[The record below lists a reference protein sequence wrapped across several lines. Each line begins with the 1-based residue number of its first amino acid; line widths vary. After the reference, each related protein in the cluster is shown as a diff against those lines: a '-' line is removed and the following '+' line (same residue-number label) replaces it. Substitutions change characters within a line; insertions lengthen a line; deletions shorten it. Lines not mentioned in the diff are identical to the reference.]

1 MPTLSWSIS
10 RRRVKSMKTGS
21 KALLTGTG
29 LVAAFALFFGFNI
42 LVNNGLRDA
51 RVDLTEAR
59 LYTLS
64 DGTRNVLKGIP
75 EPVTLRFFFSDKL
88 AGNAPQLKQY
98 GNRVRELL
106 ERYASLAGGK
116 IRLEVIDP
124 EPFTEAEDRA
134 VQAGLQGV
142 QLPSGQLYFGLVGT
156 NALDQQQT
164 IAFFQSDKEQFL
176 EYDVTKLVYALSN
189 PTKPTVGILGA
200 LPLEYGPGGMMAA
213 MRNQAQPYLIL
224 EQIKQ
229 FFQVKMLDASKPEE
243 INDKI
248 STLILAHPKDLSPQV
263 QYAIDQYVLKGGRLI
278 VFADPYSETM
288 AAMPNPMTGQ
298 PMPGGD
304 QSSLLPDL
312 FKAWGVEVEAGKFVA
327 DLALAQRV
335 QTGRSGP
342 AAVVDYVPW
351 LAIPGERLNHDDI
364 VTSELTQINA
374 ASMGSIRKLDG
385 ATTTVTPLIT
395 SSNQAMLM
403 ETKDLDG
410 DPNPQALAEKFKPT
424 GETYVLAA
432 RISGQVKS
440 AFPNGAPPAQKKEDE
455 KNDGAKPAE
464 AAKPTA
470 PHVTDSAKPIN
481 VLLVAD
487 ADLLDD
493 RFWVRSQQMM
503 GQNMYVP
510 IAANADLLINA
521 IDNMS
526 GSGDLIGLR
535 SRGRSQRPFEVI
547 DNMRRHAEQQ
557 FLARQKALEQKL
569 ETTQKQLAD
578 LQSKAQDQ
586 SNALL
591 SAEQEAAMT
600 TFRDDLLSTRREL
613 RGVQRELN
621 RDIESLQLLVKF
633 INIGLM
639 PLLAA
644 LVAVGLAI
652 AWRQRRIR
660 RALEG

>member
-1 MPTLSWSIS
+1 
-10 RRRVKSMKTGS
+10 MKTGS

-29 LVAAFALFFGFNI
+29 LIAAFAVFLGFNI
-42 LVNNGLRDA
+42 LVNQGLRDV
-51 RVDLTEAR
+51 RIDLTQAR

-64 DGTRNVLKGIP
+64 DGTRNVLKAIP
-75 EPVTLRFFFSDKL
+75 EPITLRFFFSDKL
-88 AGNAPQLKQY
+88 ASNAPQLKQY
-98 GNRVRELL
+98 GTRVRELL
-106 ERYASLAGGK
+106 ERYAALAGGK

-134 VQAGLQGV
+134 VQAGLQGA
-142 QLPSGQLYFGLVGT
+142 QLPGGSLYFGLVGSNT
-156 NALDQQQT
+156 LDQQQT
-164 IAFFQSDKEQFL
+164 IVFFQAEKEQFL
-176 EYDVTKLVYALSN
+176 EYDLTKLVYALSN
-189 PTKPTVGILGA
+189 PAKPTIGILGA

-213 MRNQAQPYLIL
+213 MRGQMQPYLIL

-229 FFQVKMLDASKPEE
+229 FFQVKMLDPSKPEE
-243 INDKI
+243 IDDKL
-248 STLILAHPKDLSPQV
+248 STLILAHPKDMSPQA

-304 QSSLLPDL
+304 QSSLLPEL
-312 FKAWGVEVEAGKFVA
+312 FKAWGIEVQAGKFVA
-327 DLALAQRV
+327 DLSMAQRV
-335 QTGRSGP
+335 QTGRPGA
-342 AAVVDYVPW
+342 AAVADYIPW
-351 LAIPGERLNHDDI
+351 LAIPSERLSQDDV
-364 VTSELTQINA
+364 VTAELTQINA
-374 ASMGSIRKLDG
+374 ASMGAIRKLDG
-385 ATTTVTPLIT
+385 ATTTLTPLIT
-395 SSNQAMLM
+395 SSKQAMLM
-403 ETKDLDG
+403 DTADLQG
-410 DPNPQALAEKFKPT
+410 DPNPQVLAEKFKAT
-424 GETYVLAA
+424 GETYTMAA
-432 RISGQVKS
+432 RISGPAKT
-440 AFPNGAPPAQKKEDE
+440 AFPGGAPAD
-455 KNDGAKPAE
+455 AK
-464 AAKPTA
+464 TA
-470 PHVTDSAKPIN
+470 GPQVTDSAKPIN

-487 ADLLDD
+487 ADMLDD
-493 RFWVRSQQMM
+493 RFWVRTQQMM
-503 GQNMYVP
+503 GQSMYVP
-510 IAANADLLINA
+510 IAANADLLVNA

-547 DNMRRHAEQQ
+547 DNMRRVAEQQ
-557 FLARQKALEQKL
+557 FLARQRALEQKL

-591 SAEQEAAMT
+591 SAEQEAAIT

-621 RDIESLQLLVKF
+621 RDIEGLQVLVKF

-652 AWRQRRIR
+652 VWRRRRIR
-660 RALEG
+660 RAMEG

>member
-1 MPTLSWSIS
+1 
-10 RRRVKSMKTGS
+10 MKTGS

-29 LVAAFALFFGFNI
+29 LVAAFALFFGFNV
-42 LVNNGLRDA
+42 LVNNGLRNV
-51 RVDLTEAR
+51 RIDLTEAR

-64 DGTRNVLKGIP
+64 DGTRNVLKAIP
-75 EPVTLRFFFSDKL
+75 EPITLRFFFSDKL

-106 ERYASLAGGK
+106 ERYAALSNGRL
-116 IRLEVIDP
+116 RLEVIDP
-124 EPFTEAEDRA
+124 EPFSEAEDRA
-134 VQAGLQGV
+134 VQAGLQGA
-142 QLPSGQLYFGLVGT
+142 QLPNGQLYFGLVGT

-164 IAFFQSDKEQFL
+164 IPFFQADKEQFL
-176 EYDVTKLVYALSN
+176 EYDLTKLVYSLSN

-213 MRNQAQPYLIL
+213 MRGQSQPYLIL
-224 EQIKQ
+224 DQIKQ
-229 FFQVKMLDASKPEE
+229 FFQVKMLDAAKPEE
-243 INDKI
+243 IDDKI

-278 VFADPYSETM
+278 VFSDPYSETM
-288 AAMPNPMTGQ
+288 AAQPNPMTGR
-298 PMPGGD
+298 PMPGAD
-304 QSSLLPDL
+304 QSSLLPEL
-312 FKAWGVEVEAGKFVA
+312 FKAWGVEVVPDKFVA

-342 AAVVDYVPW
+342 ASVVDYIPW
-351 LAIPGERLNHDDI
+351 LAIPSDRLSHEDV

-374 ASMGSIRKLDG
+374 ASMGAIRRLDG
-385 ATTTVTPLIT
+385 ATTTLTPLIT
-395 SSNQAMLM
+395 SSDKAMLM
-403 ETKDLDG
+403 DTKDLDG

-424 GETYVLAA
+424 GEHYILAA
-432 RISGQVKS
+432 RISGPVKS
-440 AFPNGAPPAQKKEDE
+440 AFPNGAPPAEKKDDEKKEGD
-455 KNDGAKPAE
+455 AAAAPKPA
-464 AAKPTA
+464 A
-470 PHVTDSAKPIN
+470 PHLTESAKPIN
-481 VLLVAD
+481 VLLVTD
-487 ADLLDD
+487 VDMLDD

-503 GQNMYVP
+503 GQTMYVP

-547 DNMRRHAEQQ
+547 DNMRRQAEQQ
-557 FLARQKALEQKL
+557 FLARQKALETKL

-600 TFRDDLLSTRREL
+600 NFRDELLSTRREL

-652 AWRQRRIR
+652 VWRQRRIR

>member
-1 MPTLSWSIS
+1 
-10 RRRVKSMKTGS
+10 MKTGS

-29 LVAAFALFFGFNI
+29 LIAAFALFFGFNI

-51 RVDLTEAR
+51 RIDLTEAR

-75 EPVTLRFFFSDKL
+75 EPITLRFFFSDKL

-106 ERYASLAGGK
+106 ERYAALANGR

-134 VQAGLQGV
+134 VQAGLQGA
-142 QLPSGQLYFGLVGT
+142 QLPGGSLYFGLVGT

-164 IAFFQSDKEQFL
+164 IPFFQSDKEQFL
-176 EYDVTKLVYALSN
+176 EYDLTKLVYALSN

-213 MRNQAQPYLIL
+213 MRGQAQPYLIL

-229 FFQVKMLDASKPEE
+229 FFQVKMLDPAKPEE
-243 INDKI
+243 IDDKLA
-248 STLILAHPKDLSPQV
+248 TLILAHPKDLSPQA

-288 AAMPNPMTGQ
+288 AAMPNPMTGR

-304 QSSLLPDL
+304 QSSLLPEL
-312 FKAWGVEVEAGKFVA
+312 FRAWGIEVEAGKFVA

-351 LAIPGERLNHDDI
+351 LAIPGERLNRDDV

-374 ASMGSIRKLDG
+374 ASMGSIRKLEG
-385 ATTTVTPLIT
+385 ATTTLTPLIT

-403 ETKDLDG
+403 DVKDLDG

-424 GETYVLAA
+424 GETYMLAA
-432 RISGQVKS
+432 RISGAVKS
-440 AFPNGAPPAQKKEDE
+440 AFPNGAPPVEKK
-455 KNDGAKPAE
+455 DGE
-464 AAKPTA
+464 AAKPAA
-470 PHVTDSAKPIN
+470 PHVADSARPIN

-503 GQNMYVP
+503 GQTMYVP
-510 IAANADLLINA
+510 IAANADLLVNA

-547 DNMRRHAEQQ
+547 DNMRRQAEQQ
-557 FLARQKALEQKL
+557 FLARQKQLEQKL

-600 TFRDDLLSTRREL
+600 TFRDDLLATRREL

-621 RDIESLQLLVKF
+621 RDIESLQVLVKF

-652 AWRQRRIR
+652 VWRQRRIR

>member
-1 MPTLSWSIS
+1 
-10 RRRVKSMKTGS
+10 MKTGS

-51 RVDLTEAR
+51 RIDLTEAR

-64 DGTRNVLKGIP
+64 DGTRNVLKAVP
-75 EPVTLRFFFSDKL
+75 EPITLRFFFSDKL

-106 ERYASLAGGK
+106 ERYASLANGK

-134 VQAGLQGV
+134 VQAGLQGA
-142 QLPSGQLYFGLVGT
+142 QLPGGQLYFGLVGS

-176 EYDVTKLVYALSN
+176 EYDLTKLVYSLSN

-213 MRNQAQPYLIL
+213 MRGQAQPYLIL

-243 INDKI
+243 IDDKLA
-248 STLILAHPKDLSPQV
+248 TLILAHPKDLSPQV

-288 AAMPNPMTGQ
+288 AAMPNPMTGR

-304 QSSLLPDL
+304 QSSLLPEL
-312 FKAWGVEVEAGKFVA
+312 FKAWGIEVESGKFVA

-351 LAIPGERLNHDDI
+351 LAIPGERLNHDDV
-364 VTSELTQINA
+364 VTAELTQLNA

-385 ATTTVTPLIT
+385 ATTTMTPLIT

-403 ETKDLDG
+403 EVKELDG

-440 AFPNGAPPAQKKEDE
+440 AFPNGAPPAEKKE
-455 KNDGAKPAE
+455 GE
-464 AAKPTA
+464 AAKPVA
-470 PHVTDSAKPIN
+470 AHVVESAKPVN

-487 ADLLDD
+487 ADMLDD

-503 GQNMYVP
+503 GQTMYVP
-510 IAANADLLINA
+510 IAANADLLVNA

-547 DNMRRHAEQQ
+547 DNMRRQAEQQ
-557 FLARQKALEQKL
+557 FLARQRALEQKL

-578 LQSKAQDQ
+578 LQGKAQGQ

-591 SAEQEAAMT
+591 SAEQEAAMA

-644 LVAVGLAI
+644 LVAVGLAVV
-652 AWRQRRIR
+652 WRQRRIR

>member
-1 MPTLSWSIS
+1 
-10 RRRVKSMKTGS
+10 
-21 KALLTGTG
+21 
-29 LVAAFALFFGFNI
+29 
-42 LVNNGLRDA
+42 
-51 RVDLTEAR
+51 
-59 LYTLS
+59 
-64 DGTRNVLKGIP
+64 
-75 EPVTLRFFFSDKL
+75 
-88 AGNAPQLKQY
+88 
-98 GNRVRELL
+98 
-106 ERYASLAGGK
+106 
-116 IRLEVIDP
+116 
-124 EPFTEAEDRA
+124 
-134 VQAGLQGV
+134 
-142 QLPSGQLYFGLVGT
+142 
-156 NALDQQQT
+156 
-164 IAFFQSDKEQFL
+164 
-176 EYDVTKLVYALSN
+176 
-189 PTKPTVGILGA
+189 
-200 LPLEYGPGGMMAA
+200 
-213 MRNQAQPYLIL
+213 
-224 EQIKQ
+224 
-229 FFQVKMLDASKPEE
+229 
-243 INDKI
+243 
-248 STLILAHPKDLSPQV
+248 
-263 QYAIDQYVLKGGRLI
+263 
-278 VFADPYSETM
+278 
-288 AAMPNPMTGQ
+288 MTGQ

-312 FKAWGVEVEAGKFVA
+312 FKAWGIEVEAGKFVA

-403 ETKDLDG
+403 DTKDLDG

-440 AFPNGAPPAQKKEDE
+440 AFPNGAPPAQKKNDE
-455 KNDGAKPAE
+455 KKDGDKPAEPAKPA
-464 AAKPTA
+464 A

-510 IAANADLLINA
+510 IAANADLLVNA

-578 LQSKAQDQ
+578 LQGKAQDQ

-621 RDIESLQLLVKF
+621 RDIESLQVLVKF

-652 AWRQRRIR
+652 VWRQRRIR

>member
-1 MPTLSWSIS
+1 
-10 RRRVKSMKTGS
+10 MKTGS

-64 DGTRNVLKGIP
+64 DGTRNVLKAIP
-75 EPVTLRFFFSDKL
+75 EPITLRFFFSDKL

-142 QLPSGQLYFGLVGT
+142 QLPNGQLYFGLVGT

-213 MRNQAQPYLIL
+213 MRGQSQPYLIL

-229 FFQVKMLDASKPEE
+229 FFQVKMIDATKPEE
-243 INDKI
+243 IDDKI

-288 AAMPNPMTGQ
+288 AAMPNPMTGR

-304 QSSLLPDL
+304 QSSLLPEL
-312 FKAWGVEVEAGKFVA
+312 FKAWGIEVVPNQFVA

-351 LAIPGERLNHDDI
+351 LAIPGERLSRDDV
-364 VTSELTQINA
+364 VTAELTQLNA
-374 ASMGSIRKLDG
+374 ASMGSIRKLEG
-385 ATTTVTPLIT
+385 ATTTLTPLIT

-440 AFPNGAPPAQKKEDE
+440 AFPNGAPPVEKK
-455 KNDGAKPAE
+455 DGEAPKPAE
-464 AAKPTA
+464 KSSG
-470 PHVTDSAKPIN
+470 PHVVESAKPIN

-503 GQNMYVP
+503 GQTMYVP

-547 DNMRRHAEQQ
+547 DNMRRQAEQQ

-600 TFRDDLLSTRREL
+600 TFRDELLSTRREL

-621 RDIESLQLLVKF
+621 RDIENLQVLVKF

-652 AWRQRRIR
+652 VWRQRRIR

>member
-1 MPTLSWSIS
+1 
-10 RRRVKSMKTGS
+10 MKTGS

-29 LVAAFALFFGFNI
+29 LIAAFALFFGFNI
-42 LVNNGLRDA
+42 LVNNGLRDI
-51 RVDLTEAR
+51 RIDLTEAR

-64 DGTRNVLKGIP
+64 DGTRNVLKSIP
-75 EPVTLRFFFSDKL
+75 EPITLRFFFSDKL
-88 AGNAPQLKQY
+88 ASNAPQLKQY
-98 GNRVRELL
+98 GTRVRELL
-106 ERYASLAGGK
+106 ERYAALAGGK

-134 VQAGLQGV
+134 VQAGLQGA
-142 QLPSGQLYFGLVGT
+142 QLAGGSLYFGLVGS
-156 NALDQQQT
+156 NALDQQQA
-164 IAFFQSDKEQFL
+164 IPFFQADKEQFL
-176 EYDVTKLVYALSN
+176 EYDLTKLVYALSN
-189 PTKPTVGILGA
+189 PAKPTVGILGA

-213 MRNQAQPYLIL
+213 MRGQMQPYLVL

-243 INDKI
+243 IDDKI
-248 STLILAHPKDLSPQV
+248 STLVLAHPKDLSPQA

-288 AAMPNPMTGQ
+288 AAMPNPMTGR

-304 QSSLLPDL
+304 QSSLLPEL
-312 FKAWGVEVEAGKFVA
+312 FKAWGIEVVPGKFVA
-327 DLALAQRV
+327 DLAMAQRV
-335 QTGRSGP
+335 QTGRPGP
-342 AAVVDYVPW
+342 AAVADYIPW
-351 LAIPGERLNHDDI
+351 LAIPGERLSHDDV
-364 VTSELTQINA
+364 VTAELTQINT
-374 ASMGSIRKLDG
+374 ASMGSIRKLEAG
-385 ATTTVTPLIT
+385 ATTVTPLIT
-395 SSNQAMLM
+395 SSNRAMLM
-403 ETKDLDG
+403 DVADLQG
-410 DPNPQALAEKFKPT
+410 DPNPQVLAEKFKAS
-424 GETYVLAA
+424 GETYILAA
-432 RISGQVKS
+432 RISGPART
-440 AFPNGAPPAQKKEDE
+440 AFPNGAPASD
-455 KNDGAKPAE
+455 KPAD
-464 AAKPTA
+464 AKPTA
-470 PHVTDSAKPIN
+470 VQVVESVKPIN

-493 RFWVRSQQMM
+493 RFWVRTQQMM
-503 GQNMYVP
+503 GQSMYVP
-510 IAANADLLINA
+510 IAANADLLVNA

-547 DNMRRHAEQQ
+547 DNMRRQAEQQ
-557 FLARQKALEQKL
+557 FLARQRALEQKL

-591 SAEQEAAMT
+591 SAEQEAAIA
-600 TFRDDLLSTRREL
+600 TFRDDLLTTRREL

-621 RDIESLQLLVKF
+621 RDIESLQLVVKF

-652 AWRQRRIR
+652 VWRRRRIR
-660 RALEG
+660 RAIEG

>member
-1 MPTLSWSIS
+1 
-10 RRRVKSMKTGS
+10 MKTGS

-29 LVAAFALFFGFNI
+29 LIAAFAVFLGLNV
-42 LVNNGLRDA
+42 LVNNGLRDT
-51 RVDLTEAR
+51 RIDLTEAR

-64 DGTRNVLKGIP
+64 EGTRNVLKAIP
-75 EPVTLRFFFSDKL
+75 EPITLRFFFSDKL
-88 AGNAPQLKQY
+88 ASNAPQLKQY
-98 GNRVRELL
+98 GTRVRELL
-106 ERYASLAGGK
+106 ERYAALAGGK

-134 VQAGLQGV
+134 VQAGLQGA
-142 QLPSGQLYFGLVGT
+142 QLPGGSLYFGLVGS

-164 IAFFQSDKEQFL
+164 IPFFQAEKEQFL
-176 EYDVTKLVYALSN
+176 EYDLTKLVYALSN
-189 PTKPTVGILGA
+189 PAKPTVGILGA

-213 MRNQAQPYLIL
+213 MRGQAQPYLIL
-224 EQIKQ
+224 DQIKQ

-243 INDKI
+243 IDDKI
-248 STLILAHPKDLSPQV
+248 STLILAHPKDLSPQL

-304 QSSLLPDL
+304 QSSLLPEL
-312 FKAWGVEVEAGKFVA
+312 FKAWGIEIAPGKFVA
-327 DLALAQRV
+327 DLSMAQRV
-335 QTGRSGP
+335 QTGRSGA
-342 AAVVDYVPW
+342 AAVADYIPW
-351 LAIPGERLNHDDI
+351 LAIPGERLSQDDV
-364 VTSELTQINA
+364 VTAELTQINT
-374 ASMGSIRKLDG
+374 ASMGSIRKLEG
-385 ATTTVTPLIT
+385 GTTTLTPLIT
-395 SSNQAMLM
+395 SSKQAMLM
-403 ETKDLDG
+403 DVADLQG
-410 DPNPQALAEKFKPT
+410 DPNPQVLAEKFKAT

-432 RISGQVKS
+432 RISGPAKT
-440 AFPNGAPPAQKKEDE
+440 AFPGGAPAVEKK
-455 KNDGAKPAE
+455 DGDKPADARP
-464 AAKPTA
+464 AAA
-470 PHVTDSAKPIN
+470 QVTESAKPIN

-493 RFWVRSQQMM
+493 RFWVRTQQMM
-503 GQNMYVP
+503 GQSMYVP
-510 IAANADLLINA
+510 IAANADLLVNA

-535 SRGRSQRPFEVI
+535 SRGRSQRPFEMI
-547 DNMRRHAEQQ
+547 DNMRRVAEQQ
-557 FLARQKALEQKL
+557 FLARQRALEQKL

-591 SAEQEAAMT
+591 SAEQEAAIT

-621 RDIESLQLLVKF
+621 RDIESLQFFVKF

-652 AWRQRRIR
+652 VWRRRRIR
-660 RALEG
+660 RAIEG

>member
-1 MPTLSWSIS
+1 
-10 RRRVKSMKTGS
+10 MKTGS

-29 LVAAFALFFGFNI
+29 LIAAFALFFGFNI

-51 RVDLTEAR
+51 RIDLTEAR

-75 EPVTLRFFFSDKL
+75 EPITLRFFFSDKL

-106 ERYASLAGGK
+106 ERYAALAGGR

-134 VQAGLQGV
+134 VQAGLQGA
-142 QLPSGQLYFGLVGT
+142 QLPGGQLYFGLVGT
-156 NALDQQQT
+156 NALDQQQS
-164 IAFFQSDKEQFL
+164 IPFFQSDKEQFL
-176 EYDVTKLVYALSN
+176 EYDLTKLVYSLSN

-213 MRNQAQPYLIL
+213 MRGQAQPYLIL

-229 FFQVKMLDASKPEE
+229 FFQVKMLDPAKPEE
-243 INDKI
+243 IDDKLA
-248 STLILAHPKDLSPQV
+248 TLILAHPKDLSPQA

-288 AAMPNPMTGQ
+288 AAMPNPMTGR

-304 QSSLLPDL
+304 QSSLLPEL
-312 FKAWGVEVEAGKFVA
+312 FKAWGIEVEAGKFVA

-351 LAIPGERLNHDDI
+351 LAIPGERLNRDDV

-385 ATTTVTPLIT
+385 ATTTLTPLIT

-403 ETKDLDG
+403 DTKDLDG

-424 GETYVLAA
+424 GETYTLAA
-432 RISGQVKS
+432 RISGTVKS
-440 AFPNGAPPAQKKEDE
+440 AFPNGAPQAEKK
-455 KNDGAKPAE
+455 DGD
-464 AAKPTA
+464 AAAAPKAAA
-470 PHVTDSAKPIN
+470 PHVTESAKPIN

-503 GQNMYVP
+503 GQTMYVP
-510 IAANADLLINA
+510 IAANADLLVNA

-547 DNMRRHAEQQ
+547 DNMRRQAEQQ

-621 RDIESLQLLVKF
+621 RDIESLQVLVKF

-652 AWRQRRIR
+652 VWRQRRIR

>member
-1 MPTLSWSIS
+1 
-10 RRRVKSMKTGS
+10 MKTGS

-64 DGTRNVLKGIP
+64 DGTRNVLKAIP
-75 EPVTLRFFFSDKL
+75 EPMTLRFFFSDKL

-106 ERYASLAGGK
+106 ERYASLANGK

-134 VQAGLQGV
+134 VQAGLQGA
-142 QLPSGQLYFGLVGT
+142 QLPGGSLYFGLVGT

-164 IAFFQSDKEQFL
+164 IAFFQTDKEQFL
-176 EYDVTKLVYALSN
+176 EYDLTKLVYSLSN

-229 FFQVKMLDASKPEE
+229 FFQVKMLDVAKPEE
-243 INDKI
+243 IDDKI
-248 STLILAHPKDLSPQV
+248 STLILAHPKDLSPQA

-288 AAMPNPMTGQ
+288 SAMPNPMTGR

-304 QSSLLPDL
+304 QSSLLPEL
-312 FKAWGVEVEAGKFVA
+312 FKAWGIEVVPGKFVA

-351 LAIPGERLNHDDI
+351 LAIPSERLSHDDV
-364 VTSELTQINA
+364 VTAELTQLNA

-403 ETKDLDG
+403 DTTDLEG

-424 GETYVLAA
+424 GETYMLAA
-432 RISGQVKS
+432 RISGAVKS
-440 AFPNGAPPAQKKEDE
+440 AFPNGAPPAEKK
-455 KNDGAKPAE
+455 DGEAQEPA
-464 AAKPTA
+464 A
-470 PHVTDSAKPIN
+470 PHVVESANPIN

-510 IAANADLLINA
+510 IAANADLLVNA

-547 DNMRRHAEQQ
+547 DNMRRQAEQQ
-557 FLARQKALEQKL
+557 FLARQKQLEQKL

-621 RDIESLQLLVKF
+621 RDIESLQVLVKF

-652 AWRQRRIR
+652 VWRQRRIR

>member
-1 MPTLSWSIS
+1 
-10 RRRVKSMKTGS
+10 MKTGS

-29 LVAAFALFFGFNI
+29 LIAAFGVFLGFNI
-42 LVNNGLRDA
+42 LVNNGLRDV

-64 DGTRNVLKGIP
+64 DGTRNVLKSIP
-75 EPVTLRFFFSDKL
+75 EPITLRFFFSDKL

-98 GNRVRELL
+98 GTRVRELL
-106 ERYASLAGGK
+106 ERYAALAGGK

-134 VQAGLQGV
+134 VQAGLQGA
-142 QLPSGQLYFGLVGT
+142 QLPGGQLYFGLVGS
-156 NALDQQQT
+156 NAIDQQQT
-164 IAFFQSDKEQFL
+164 IPFFQADKEQFL
-176 EYDVTKLVYALSN
+176 EYDLTKLIYALSN
-189 PTKPTVGILGA
+189 PAKPTVGILGA

-213 MRNQAQPYLIL
+213 MRGQAQPYLIL

-243 INDKI
+243 IDDKI
-248 STLILAHPKDLSPQV
+248 STLILAHPKDLTPQA

-304 QSSLLPDL
+304 QSSLLPEL
-312 FKAWGVEVEAGKFVA
+312 FKAWGIEVTPGKFVA
-327 DLALAQRV
+327 DLSMAQRV
-335 QTGRSGP
+335 QTGRSG
-342 AAVVDYVPW
+342 AAAIVDYVPW
-351 LAIPGERLNHDDI
+351 LAIPGERLSHEDV
-364 VTSELTQINA
+364 VTADLTQINT

-385 ATTTVTPLIT
+385 ATTTLTPLIT
-395 SSNQAMLM
+395 SSSQSMLM
-403 ETKDLDG
+403 DTADLQG
-410 DPNPQALAEKFKPT
+410 DPNPQVLAEKFKAG
-424 GETYVLAA
+424 GETYVMAA
-432 RISGQVKS
+432 RISGPAKT
-440 AFPNGAPPAQKKEDE
+440 AFPNGAPPSD
-455 KNDGAKPAE
+455 KPAE
-464 AAKPTA
+464 ATKPAT
-470 PHVTDSAKPIN
+470 PQVMESAKPIN

-493 RFWVRSQQMM
+493 RFWVRTQQMM
-503 GQNMYVP
+503 GQTMYVP
-510 IAANADLLINA
+510 IAANADLLVNA

-547 DNMRRHAEQQ
+547 DNMRRQADQQ
-557 FLARQKALEQKL
+557 FLARQRALEQKL
-569 ETTQKQLAD
+569 ETTQKQLAE

-591 SAEQEAAMT
+591 SAEQEAAIT

-621 RDIESLQLLVKF
+621 RDIETLQLLVKF

-652 AWRQRRIR
+652 VWRRRRIR
-660 RALEG
+660 RAIEG

>member
-1 MPTLSWSIS
+1 
-10 RRRVKSMKTGS
+10 MKTGS

-29 LVAAFALFFGFNI
+29 LIAAFGVFLGFNI
-42 LVNNGLRDA
+42 LVNNGLRDV

-64 DGTRNVLKGIP
+64 DGTRNVLKSIP
-75 EPVTLRFFFSDKL
+75 EPITLRFFFSDKL

-98 GNRVRELL
+98 GTRVRELL
-106 ERYASLAGGK
+106 ERYAALAGGK

-134 VQAGLQGV
+134 VQAGLQGA
-142 QLPSGQLYFGLVGT
+142 QLPGGQLYFGLVGS
-156 NALDQQQT
+156 NAIDQQQT
-164 IAFFQSDKEQFL
+164 IPFFQADKEQFL
-176 EYDVTKLVYALSN
+176 EYDLTKLIYALSN
-189 PTKPTVGILGA
+189 PAKPTVGILGA

-213 MRNQAQPYLIL
+213 MRGQAQPYLIL

-243 INDKI
+243 IDDKI
-248 STLILAHPKDLSPQV
+248 STLILAHPKDLTPQA

-304 QSSLLPDL
+304 QSSLLPEL
-312 FKAWGVEVEAGKFVA
+312 FKAWGIEVAPGKFVA
-327 DLALAQRV
+327 DLSMAQRV
-335 QTGRSGP
+335 QTGRSG
-342 AAVVDYVPW
+342 AAAIVDYVPW
-351 LAIPGERLNHDDI
+351 LAIPGERLSHEDV
-364 VTSELTQINA
+364 VTADLTQINT

-385 ATTTVTPLIT
+385 ATTTLTPLIT
-395 SSNQAMLM
+395 SSSQSMLM
-403 ETKDLDG
+403 DTADLQG
-410 DPNPQALAEKFKPT
+410 DPNPQVLAEKFKAG
-424 GETYVLAA
+424 GETYVMAA
-432 RISGQVKS
+432 RISGPAKT
-440 AFPNGAPPAQKKEDE
+440 AFPNGAPPSD
-455 KNDGAKPAE
+455 KPAE
-464 AAKPTA
+464 ATKPAT
-470 PHVTDSAKPIN
+470 PQVMESAKPIN

-493 RFWVRSQQMM
+493 RFWVRTQQMM
-503 GQNMYVP
+503 GQSMYVP
-510 IAANADLLINA
+510 IAANADLLVNA

-547 DNMRRHAEQQ
+547 DNMRRQADQQ
-557 FLARQKALEQKL
+557 FLARQRALEQKL
-569 ETTQKQLAD
+569 ETTQKQLAE

-591 SAEQEAAMT
+591 SAEQEAAIT

-621 RDIESLQLLVKF
+621 RDIETLQLLVKF

-652 AWRQRRIR
+652 VWRRRRIR
-660 RALEG
+660 RAIEG

>member
-1 MPTLSWSIS
+1 
-10 RRRVKSMKTGS
+10 MKTGS

-29 LVAAFALFFGFNI
+29 LIAAFAVFLGFNI
-42 LVNNGLRDA
+42 LVNQGLRDV
-51 RVDLTEAR
+51 RIDLTQAR

-64 DGTRNVLKGIP
+64 DGTRNVLKAIP
-75 EPVTLRFFFSDKL
+75 EPITLRFFFSDKL
-88 AGNAPQLKQY
+88 ASNAPQLKQY
-98 GNRVRELL
+98 GTRVRELL
-106 ERYASLAGGK
+106 ERYAALAGGK

-134 VQAGLQGV
+134 VQAGLQGA
-142 QLPSGQLYFGLVGT
+142 QLPGGSLYFGLVGSNT
-156 NALDQQQT
+156 LDQQQT
-164 IAFFQSDKEQFL
+164 IAFFQAEKEQFL
-176 EYDVTKLVYALSN
+176 EYDLTKLIYGLSN
-189 PTKPTVGILGA
+189 PAKPTIGILGA

-213 MRNQAQPYLIL
+213 MRGQMQPYLIL

-243 INDKI
+243 IDDKL
-248 STLILAHPKDLSPQV
+248 STLILAHPKDLSPQA

-304 QSSLLPDL
+304 QSSLLPEL
-312 FKAWGVEVEAGKFVA
+312 FKAWGIEVQAGKFVA
-327 DLALAQRV
+327 DLSMAQRV
-335 QTGRSGP
+335 QTGRPGA
-342 AAVVDYVPW
+342 AAVADYIPW
-351 LAIPGERLNHDDI
+351 LAIPGERLSQDDV
-364 VTSELTQINA
+364 VTAELTQINA
-374 ASMGSIRKLDG
+374 ASMGAIRKLDG
-385 ATTTVTPLIT
+385 ATTTLTPLIT
-395 SSNQAMLM
+395 SSKQAMLM
-403 ETKDLDG
+403 DAADLQG
-410 DPNPQALAEKFKPT
+410 DPNPQVLAEKFKAT
-424 GETYVLAA
+424 GEIYTMAA
-432 RISGQVKS
+432 RISGAAKT
-440 AFPNGAPPAQKKEDE
+440 AFPGGAPADTK
-455 KNDGAKPAE
+455 
-464 AAKPTA
+464 TA
-470 PHVTDSAKPIN
+470 GPQVTDSAKPIN

-487 ADLLDD
+487 ADMLDD
-493 RFWVRSQQMM
+493 RFWVRTQQMM
-503 GQNMYVP
+503 GQSMYVP
-510 IAANADLLINA
+510 IAANADLLVNA

-547 DNMRRHAEQQ
+547 DNMRRVAEQQ
-557 FLARQKALEQKL
+557 FLARQRALEQKL
-569 ETTQKQLAD
+569 ETTQKQLAE

-591 SAEQEAAMT
+591 SAEQEAAIT

-621 RDIESLQLLVKF
+621 RDIEGLQVFVKF

-652 AWRQRRIR
+652 VWRRRRIR
-660 RALEG
+660 RAMEG

>member
-1 MPTLSWSIS
+1 
-10 RRRVKSMKTGS
+10 MKTGS
-21 KALLTGTG
+21 KAFLTGTG
-29 LVAAFALFFGFNI
+29 LIAAFAIFFAVNI
-42 LVNNGLRDA
+42 LSNQGLRNA

-64 DGTRNVLKGIP
+64 DGTRNVLKQIP
-75 EPVTLRFFFSDKL
+75 EPITLRFFFSEKL
-88 AGNAPQLKQY
+88 ASAAPQLRQY
-98 GNRVRELL
+98 GLRVRELL
-106 ERYASLAGGK
+106 ERYAALADGK

-134 VQAGLQGV
+134 VQAGLQAAN
-142 QLPSGQLYFGLVGT
+142 LPGGQFYFGLVGSNT
-156 NALDQQQT
+156 LDQQQT
-164 IAFFQSDKEQFL
+164 IPFFQAEKEQFL
-176 EYDVTKLVYALSN
+176 EYDLTKLIYGLSN
-189 PTKPTVGILGA
+189 PTKPVVGILGS
-200 LPLEYGPGGMMAA
+200 LPLEYGPGGIMAA
-213 MRNQAQPYLIL
+213 MRGQSQPYLIL
-224 EQIKQ
+224 DQIKQ
-229 FFQVKMLDASKPEE
+229 FFEVKMLEASKPEE
-243 INDKI
+243 INDKL
-248 STLILAHPKDLSPQV
+248 SVLILAHPKDLSPQA

-298 PMPGGD
+298 PMPGGE

-312 FKAWGVEVEAGKFVA
+312 FKAWGVEVEADKYVA

-342 AAVVDYVPW
+342 AAVVDYLPW
-351 LAIPGERLNHDDI
+351 LAISSEQMSRDDV
-364 VTSELTQINA
+364 VTAELTQINT
-374 ASMGSIRKLDG
+374 ASMGSIRRIDG
-385 ATTTVTPLIT
+385 ASTTVTPLIT

-403 ETKDLDG
+403 DTADLKG
-410 DPNPQALAEKFKPT
+410 DPNPQVLAEKFKPT

-432 RISGQVKS
+432 RISGPAKTAFPDGAPAPEKKEGEENKDAAPAVPAGEQVKES
-440 AFPNGAPPAQKKEDE
+440 
-455 KNDGAKPAE
+455 
-464 AAKPTA
+464 
-470 PHVTDSAKPIN
+470 SKPIN

-493 RFWVRSQQMM
+493 RFWVRSQQMF

-510 IAANADLLINA
+510 IAANADFLINA

-547 DNMRRHAEQQ
+547 DNLRRQAEQQ
-557 FLARQKALEQKL
+557 FLARQRQLEQKL
-569 ETTQKQLAD
+569 EDTQKKLAD
-578 LQSKAQDQ
+578 LQSKTQEQ

-591 SAEQEAAMT
+591 TAEQQAALD
-600 TFRDDLLSTRREL
+600 TFRDELLQTRREL

-621 RDIESLQLLVKF
+621 RDIEGLQTLVKF

-644 LVAVGLAI
+644 LVAIGLSI
-652 AWRQRRIR
+652 AWRRR
-660 RALEG
+660 RARRVAEI

>member
-1 MPTLSWSIS
+1 
-10 RRRVKSMKTGS
+10 MKTGS

-29 LVAAFALFFGFNI
+29 LIAAFALFFGFNI

-51 RVDLTEAR
+51 RIDLTEAR

-64 DGTRNVLKGIP
+64 DGTRNVLKAIP
-75 EPVTLRFFFSDKL
+75 EPMTLRFFFSDKL

-134 VQAGLQGV
+134 VQAGLQGA
-142 QLPSGQLYFGLVGT
+142 QLPGGQLYFGLVGT

-164 IAFFQSDKEQFL
+164 IAFFQADKEQFL
-176 EYDVTKLVYALSN
+176 EYDLTKLVYALSN

-224 EQIKQ
+224 EQIRQ
-229 FFQVKMLDASKPEE
+229 FFQVKMLDPAKPEE
-243 INDKI
+243 IDDKLA
-248 STLILAHPKDLSPQV
+248 TLILAHPKDLSPQT

-288 AAMPNPMTGQ
+288 AAMPNPMTGR

-304 QSSLLPDL
+304 QSSLLPEL
-312 FKAWGVEVEAGKFVA
+312 FKAWGIEVVPGQFVG

-335 QTGRSGP
+335 QTGRSGA

-351 LAIPGERLNHDDI
+351 LAIPGERLNHDDV
-364 VTSELTQINA
+364 VTAELTQINA

-403 ETKDLDG
+403 DVKDLDG

-424 GETYVLAA
+424 GESYVLAA
-432 RISGQVKS
+432 RISGTVKS
-440 AFPNGAPPAQKKEDE
+440 AFPNGAPPAEKKEGE
-455 KNDGAKPAE
+455 VAKP
-464 AAKPTA
+464 A
-470 PHVTDSAKPIN
+470 PHVTDSARPIN

-510 IAANADLLINA
+510 IAANADLLVNA

-547 DNMRRHAEQQ
+547 DNMRRQAEQQ
-557 FLARQKALEQKL
+557 FLARQKQLEQKL

-621 RDIESLQLLVKF
+621 RDIESLQVLVKF

-652 AWRQRRIR
+652 VWRQRRIR

>member
-1 MPTLSWSIS
+1 
-10 RRRVKSMKTGS
+10 MKTGS

-29 LVAAFALFFGFNI
+29 LIAAFALFFGFNI

-51 RVDLTEAR
+51 RIDLTEAR

-75 EPVTLRFFFSDKL
+75 EPITLRFFFSDKL

-106 ERYASLAGGK
+106 ERYAALAGGR

-134 VQAGLQGV
+134 VQAGLQGA
-142 QLPSGQLYFGLVGT
+142 QLPGGQLYFGLVGT
-156 NALDQQQT
+156 NALDQQQS
-164 IAFFQSDKEQFL
+164 IPFFQSDKEQFL
-176 EYDVTKLVYALSN
+176 EYDLTKLVYSLSN

-213 MRNQAQPYLIL
+213 MRGQAQPYLIL

-229 FFQVKMLDASKPEE
+229 FFQVKMLDPAKPEE
-243 INDKI
+243 IDDKLA
-248 STLILAHPKDLSPQV
+248 TLILAHPKDLSPQA

-288 AAMPNPMTGQ
+288 AAMPNPMTGR

-304 QSSLLPDL
+304 QSSLLPEL
-312 FKAWGVEVEAGKFVA
+312 FKAWGIEVEAGKFVA

-351 LAIPGERLNHDDI
+351 LAIPGERLNRDDV

-385 ATTTVTPLIT
+385 ATTTLTPLIT

-403 ETKDLDG
+403 DTKDLDG

-424 GETYVLAA
+424 GETYTLAA
-432 RISGQVKS
+432 RISGTVKS
-440 AFPNGAPPAQKKEDE
+440 AFPNGAPQAEKK
-455 KNDGAKPAE
+455 DGD
-464 AAKPTA
+464 AAAAPKAAA
-470 PHVTDSAKPIN
+470 PHVVESAKPIN

-510 IAANADLLINA
+510 IAANADLLVNA

-547 DNMRRHAEQQ
+547 DNMRRQAEQQ

-621 RDIESLQLLVKF
+621 RDIESLQVLVKF

-652 AWRQRRIR
+652 VWRQRRIR

>member
-1 MPTLSWSIS
+1 
-10 RRRVKSMKTGS
+10 MKTGS

-29 LVAAFALFFGFNI
+29 LIAAFALFFGFNI

-51 RVDLTEAR
+51 RIDLTEAR

-64 DGTRNVLKGIP
+64 DGTRNVLKAIP
-75 EPVTLRFFFSDKL
+75 EPITLRFFFSDKL

-106 ERYASLAGGK
+106 ERYAALANGK

-134 VQAGLQGV
+134 VQAGLQGA
-142 QLPSGQLYFGLVGT
+142 QLPGGSLYFGLVGT

-164 IAFFQSDKEQFL
+164 IPFFQSDKEQFL
-176 EYDVTKLVYALSN
+176 EYDLTKLVYALSN

-224 EQIKQ
+224 EQIRQ
-229 FFQVKMLDASKPEE
+229 FFQVKMLDPAKPEE
-243 INDKI
+243 IDDKI
-248 STLILAHPKDLSPQV
+248 STLILAHPKDLSPQA

-288 AAMPNPMTGQ
+288 AAMPNPMTGR

-304 QSSLLPDL
+304 QSSLLPEL
-312 FKAWGVEVEAGKFVA
+312 FRAWGIEVEAGKFVA

-351 LAIPGERLNHDDI
+351 LAIPGERLNRDDV

-374 ASMGSIRKLDG
+374 ASMGSIRKLEG
-385 ATTTVTPLIT
+385 ATTTLTPLIT

-403 ETKDLDG
+403 DVTDLDG

-432 RISGQVKS
+432 RISGTVKS
-440 AFPNGAPPAQKKEDE
+440 AFPNGAPPAEKKEGE
-455 KNDGAKPAE
+455 AAKPAE
-464 AAKPTA
+464 KSSA

-503 GQNMYVP
+503 GQTMYVP
-510 IAANADLLINA
+510 IAANADLLVNA

-547 DNMRRHAEQQ
+547 DNMRRQAEQQ
-557 FLARQKALEQKL
+557 FLARQKQLEQKL

-578 LQSKAQDQ
+578 LQGKAQDQ

-621 RDIESLQLLVKF
+621 RDIESLQVLVKF

-652 AWRQRRIR
+652 VWRQRRIR

>member
-1 MPTLSWSIS
+1 
-10 RRRVKSMKTGS
+10 MKTGS

-29 LVAAFALFFGFNI
+29 LIAAFALFFGFNI

-51 RVDLTEAR
+51 RIDLTEAR

-64 DGTRNVLKGIP
+64 DGTRNVLKAIP
-75 EPVTLRFFFSDKL
+75 EPMTLRFFFSDKL

-106 ERYASLAGGK
+106 ERYASLANGK

-134 VQAGLQGV
+134 VQAGLQGA
-142 QLPSGQLYFGLVGT
+142 QLPGGQLYFGLVGT

-164 IAFFQSDKEQFL
+164 IAFFQADKEQFL
-176 EYDVTKLVYALSN
+176 EYDLTKLVYSLSN

-229 FFQVKMLDASKPEE
+229 FFQVKMLDGSKPEE
-243 INDKI
+243 IDDKLA
-248 STLILAHPKDLSPQV
+248 TLILAHPKDLSPQV

-288 AAMPNPMTGQ
+288 AAMPNPMTGR

-304 QSSLLPDL
+304 QSSLLPEL
-312 FKAWGVEVEAGKFVA
+312 FKAWGIEVVPGQFVG

-335 QTGRSGP
+335 QTGRSGA

-351 LAIPGERLNHDDI
+351 LAIPGERLSRDDV
-364 VTSELTQINA
+364 VTAELTQLNA

-403 ETKDLDG
+403 DVKDLDG

-432 RISGQVKS
+432 RISGTVKS
-440 AFPNGAPPAQKKEDE
+440 AFPNGAPPVEKK
-455 KNDGAKPAE
+455 DGDKPAVAP
-464 AAKPTA
+464 AA
-470 PHVTDSAKPIN
+470 HVVESAKPIN

-493 RFWVRSQQMM
+493 RFWVRSQRMM
-503 GQNMYVP
+503 GQNVYVP
-510 IAANADLLINA
+510 IAANADLLVNA

-547 DNMRRHAEQQ
+547 DNMRRQAEQQ
-557 FLARQKALEQKL
+557 FLARQKQLEQKL

-621 RDIESLQLLVKF
+621 RDIESLQVLVKF

-652 AWRQRRIR
+652 VWRQRRIR

>member
-1 MPTLSWSIS
+1 
-10 RRRVKSMKTGS
+10 MKTSS

-51 RVDLTEAR
+51 RIDLTEAR

-75 EPVTLRFFFSDKL
+75 EPITLRFFFSDKL

-98 GNRVRELL
+98 GTRVRELL
-106 ERYASLAGGK
+106 ERYAALAGGK

-134 VQAGLQGV
+134 VQAGLQGA
-142 QLPSGQLYFGLVGT
+142 QLPNGQLYFGLVGT

-164 IAFFQSDKEQFL
+164 IPFFQADKEQFL
-176 EYDVTKLVYALSN
+176 EYDLTKLVYALSN

-224 EQIKQ
+224 EQIRQ
-229 FFQVKMLDASKPEE
+229 FFQVKMLDPAKPEE
-243 INDKI
+243 IDDKI
-248 STLILAHPKDLSPQV
+248 STLVLAHPKDLSPQV

-288 AAMPNPMTGQ
+288 AAMPNPMTGR

-304 QSSLLPDL
+304 QSSLLPEL
-312 FKAWGVEVEAGKFVA
+312 FKAWGIEVEAGKFVA

-351 LAIPGERLNHDDI
+351 LAIPGERLNHEDI
-364 VTSELTQINA
+364 VTAELTQLNA

-403 ETKDLDG
+403 DVKDLDG
-410 DPNPQALAEKFKPT
+410 DPNPQALAEKFKPS

-432 RISGQVKS
+432 RISGTVKS
-440 AFPNGAPPAQKKEDE
+440 AFPNGAPPAEKK
-455 KNDGAKPAE
+455 DGE
-464 AAKPTA
+464 AAKPAA
-470 PHVTDSAKPIN
+470 PHVVESARPIN

-510 IAANADLLINA
+510 IAANADLLVNA

-547 DNMRRHAEQQ
+547 DNMRRQAEQQ
-557 FLARQKALEQKL
+557 FLARQRTLEQKL
-569 ETTQKQLAD
+569 ESTQKQLAD

-621 RDIESLQLLVKF
+621 RDIEGLQLLVKF

-652 AWRQRRIR
+652 VWRQRRIR